1 MSERVRELKAAKLKK
16 VVRAY
21 EKGADVKSI
30 AGQVGVS
37 PPTVAKWLT
46 NEGYKRKKKGRIPL
60 AMKARVKDLHQRN
73 WTDDQ
78 ISGFLKLSVDQ
89 VRSFYGPQ
97 QNPGPMG
104 GEKDPLKVKGGRK
117 PKQLKAKSRKRGRP
131 RKEEKPKGATW
142 PPPRHKCRKHW
153 TPVEE
158 SYVMQL
164 MEKKV
169 APAVI
174 YKRMRASRARQRRIW
189 KKYGGKGNPPNFP
202 PPKGPYTPPP
212 SPPTTAEAKKRRAEA
227 LALEQESLTK
237 LKQLEIEAAERQRKI
252 AELEAQAEADKLKL
266 KEAARVQRKAIREA
280 EDELAKAKAAKKITK
295 RLRELPEQ
303 RARVMPGS
311 YEAEVEGRKVGSLLE
326 PKKRGRKAL
335 PAVGLGR
342 YADNGRYFTVSTRW
356 PQLKK
361 ASPDE
366 IALYASHLD
375 AKGFPARATRNGE
388 LPSGY
393 LQEKWPDKVD
403 ARWERV
409 NGEALDIV
417 KKLRARKLQ
426 LKKKKQPSPAVMRYL
441 SAVYDAYRSPGLK
454 KLNQKQRNELREE
467 VIEQFARANKIDR
480 RIMIYSMGVAKP
492 DGSPTPNGI
501 DRSFSARAMMEK
513 ASRRAAGRLSQE
525 KKIAAEQGRAA
536 KKLEQEKG
544 KEAIRR
550 ALAAAPTEDDEEDD
564 DDDW

>member
-1 MSERVRELKAAKLKK
+1 MSERVQELKAAKLKK

-21 EKGADVKSI
+21 ERGADVKAI

-60 AMKARVKDLHQRN
+60 AMKARVNDLHQRN

-78 ISGFLKLSVDQ
+78 IAGFLKLSVEQ
-89 VRSFYGPQ
+89 VRSFYGPRE
-97 QNPGPMG
+97 NPGPLG
-104 GEKDPLKVKGGRK
+104 GEKDPLKIKSGRK
-117 PKQLKAKSRKRGRP
+117 PKQLKAKSKKRGRP

-169 APAVI
+169 SPAVI

-227 LALEQESLTK
+227 LALEQESLTQ
-237 LKQLEIEAAERQRKI
+237 LKQLEIEVAERQRRI

-266 KEAARVQRKAIREA
+266 KEAARIQRRAIREA
-280 EDELAKAKAAKKITK
+280 RDELEKAKAAKKITK
-295 RLRELPEQ
+295 RLRELPEP
-303 RARVMPGS
+303 RKRVLPGS
-311 YEAEVEGRKVGSLLE
+311 YEAEVEGRKVGSLIM

-356 PQLKK
+356 PQLRN
-361 ASPDE
+361 ASEDE
-366 IALYASHLD
+366 VALYAAHLD
-375 AKGFPARATRNGE
+375 SKGFPARATRSGD
-388 LPSGY
+388 LPQGY
-393 LQEKWPDKVD
+393 IQERWPDKID
-403 ARWERV
+403 ARWEKI
-409 NGEALDIV
+409 NGEALRLV
-417 KKLRARKLQ
+417 KRLRERKMQ
-426 LKKKKQPSPAVMRYL
+426 IKKKRQPPPAVLRYL
-441 SAVYDAYRSPGLK
+441 TAVYRAYRSPDLK
-454 KLNQKQRNELREE
+454 NLNQKQREALREE
-467 VIEQFARANKIDR
+467 AERLFANAKKADR
-480 RIMIYSMGVAKP
+480 DIMIFSMQIAKP
-492 DGSPTPNGI
+492 DGSPTPKGI
-501 DRSFSARAMMEK
+501 DRSFSVWAMTEK
-513 ASRRAAGRLSQE
+513 ASRRTKTEKQIKKERLQE
-525 KKIAAEQGRAA
+525 
-536 KKLEQEKG
+536 
-544 KEAIRR
+544 IRR
-550 ALAAAPTEDDEEDD
+550 KALEAAPTEDEEDD
-564 DDDW
+564 DDW

>member
-1 MSERVRELKAAKLKK
+1 LKAAKLKK

-21 EKGADVKSI
+21 EMGTDVKTI

-60 AMKARVKDLHQRN
+60 AMKARVNDLHQRN

-78 ISGFLKLSVDQ
+78 IAGFLKLSVEQ
-89 VRSFYGPQ
+89 VRSFYGPRE
-97 QNPGPMG
+97 NPGPLG
-104 GEKDPLKVKGGRK
+104 GEKDPLKIQGGRK
-117 PKQLKAKSRKRGRP
+117 RKQLKAKGKKRGRP

-227 LALEQESLTK
+227 LALEQESLTQ

-266 KEAARVQRKAIREA
+266 KEAAKIQRKAIREA
-280 EDELAKAKAAKKITK
+280 RDELEKAKAAKKITK
-295 RLRELPEQ
+295 RLRELPEP
-303 RARVMPGS
+303 RKRVLPGS
-311 YEAEVEGRKVGSLLE
+311 YEAEVEGRKVGSLIK

-361 ASPDE
+361 ASADE
-366 IALYASHLD
+366 VALYAAHLD
-375 AKGFPARATRNGE
+375 SKGFPARATRSGD
-388 LPSGY
+388 LPQGY
-393 LQEKWPDKVD
+393 IQERWPDKID
-403 ARWERV
+403 ARWEKV
-409 NGEALDIV
+409 NGEALTLV
-417 KKLRARKLQ
+417 KRLRERKLQ
-426 LKKKKQPSPAVMRYL
+426 IKKKKQPSPAVLRYL
-441 SAVYDAYRSPGLK
+441 SAVYDAYRSPNLK
-454 KLNQKQRNELREE
+454 KLNKKQREALREE
-467 VIEQFARANKIDR
+467 VIEQFARAKKIDR
-480 RIMIYSMGVAKP
+480 RIMIYSMGIAKP
-492 DGSPTPNGI
+492 DGSPTPKGI
-501 DRSFSARAMMEK
+501 DRSFSARAMVEK
-513 ASRRAAGRLSQE
+513 ASRRAASRLSEE
-525 KKIAAEQGRAA
+525 KKIAAKQGKAA
-536 KKLEQEKG
+536 KQLEQERIQD
-544 KEAIRR
+544 IRR
-550 ALAAAPTEDDEEDD
+550 KALEAAPTEDEEDD
-564 DDDW
+564 DDW